1 MGLIGLF
8 LASNIFA
15 AQLFV
20 CLRSAEQVSS
30 QLGAAHVI
38 EDFLVLLQAL
48 ALVDFLD
55 AKPSVQTLIPFVLEN
70 GEILPCLDTSHLRGF
85 NLIAHSPSSSMYF
98 AICARTCESS
108 ASMLS
113 IFRFTSSMSTSS
125 SSSKVSTYRGMF
137 RL

>member
-1 MGLIGLF
+1 MIK
-8 LASNIFA
+8 N
-15 AQLFV
+15 LFV
-20 CLRSAEQVSS
+20 
-30 QLGAAHVI
+30 
-38 EDFLVLLQAL
+38 FLETFTS
-48 ALVDFLD
+48 VDFFC
-55 AKPSVQTLIPFVLEN
+55 AEASVQSLIAVILEN

-98 AICARTCESS
+98 AICACTCESS
-108 ASMLS
+108 ASMLA